1 LRDIVLG
8 SFDKVQSS
16 LKDPQSKK
24 EIQRQAFQAALQGIT
39 SGVMKYD
46 NDPLL
51 PILQNEMQS
60 RIAHFKGLSPEDES
74 KLLSLTQEQRRVI
87 ADLDRK

>member
-1 LRDIVLG
+1 MRDIVLG